1 MVFFTFATMKEERR
15 ILIVDDEQ
23 DLCEILQ
30 FNLTAAGYEADVAY
44 SAEEALEKIANAVK
58 PSNGKINKPYNLL
71 LLDVMMPGM
80 SGFELAERLK
90 QEEASAHIP
99 IIFLTAKDTEED
111 MLQGFG
117 LGADDYVTKP
127 FSVREVMARVRAVLS
142 RTAEPAHTLLAYEGL
157 TIDTV
162 CKTVCVDGTEVSI
175 TRTEFDLLHW
185 LLSHQGQV
193 FSRQQLL
200 ESVWPRDVVVTE
212 RTVDVTVTRLR
223 KKIGPY
229 AGNIVARPGFGYC
242 FDTQKK

>member
-1 MVFFTFATMKEERR
+1 MDKKR
-15 ILIVDDEQ
+15 ILVVDDEH
-23 DLCEILQ
+23 DLCEILC
-30 FNLTAAGYEADVAY
+30 FNLTASGYEPEAAY
-44 SAEEALEKIANAVK
+44 SAEEAWQKILGFK
-58 PSNGKINKPYNLL
+58 SYDLL

-162 CKTVCVDGTEVSI
+162 GKIVCVDGTEVSI